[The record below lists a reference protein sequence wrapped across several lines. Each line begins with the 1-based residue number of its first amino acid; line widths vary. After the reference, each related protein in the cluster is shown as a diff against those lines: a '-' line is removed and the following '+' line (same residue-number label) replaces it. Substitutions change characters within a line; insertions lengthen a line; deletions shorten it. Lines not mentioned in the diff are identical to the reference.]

1 LRTTASNR
9 RFAQSAAALVAVLA
23 AGVVASAQ
31 SALPAVGGHPDFSG
45 YWELRFDSMNVPK
58 ALLTADA
65 AARSEARAHKDVEAI
80 RDCTNVGMPALMND
94 RAPIDIRHSPSR
106 IAIIAR
112 SPSSARY
119 IYLDDRGHPQK
130 DELEETTNGH
140 SVGRWQGDGLIVDT
154 IGLNDRGV
162 TSIPGGGARTPRS
175 HLTERFRLV
184 DADRLSVT
192 FTWEDATVFQKPHT
206 YEFWYYRVPAPLEPR
221 VFNCL
226 PNDPARSKFLLEP
239 PAPGK

>member
-1 LRTTASNR
+1 VV
-9 RFAQSAAALVAVLA
+9 AAAQGAR
-23 AGVVASAQ
+23 
-31 SALPAVGGHPDFSG
+31 PAVAGHPDFSG

-175 HLTERFRLV
+175 LLTEKFRLV

-239 PAPGK
+239 PSPVK